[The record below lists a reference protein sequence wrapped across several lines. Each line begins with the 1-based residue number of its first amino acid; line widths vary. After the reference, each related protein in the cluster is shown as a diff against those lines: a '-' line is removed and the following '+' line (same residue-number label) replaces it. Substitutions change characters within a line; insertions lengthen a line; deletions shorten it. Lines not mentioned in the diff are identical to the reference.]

1 MKYIFFALEF
11 GSFINVCTG
20 KRCTV
25 CFLLEQITT
34 ERTCRIVA
42 GAEPFVETMGMKFF
56 ATCSTTQ
63 FRQLII
69 RTVQNIIANT
79 TLFNA
84 FKSLVDISFPQG
96 KAVQNRSILQYD
108 KMYVS
113 LKIQWM

>member
-11 GSFINVCTG
+11 GSFINVCTR

-25 CFLLEQITT
+25 CFLEQITT

-63 FRQLII
+63 FWQLII

-84 FKSLVDISFPQG
+84 FKSLVNISFPQG

-108 KMYVS
+108 KMYIS